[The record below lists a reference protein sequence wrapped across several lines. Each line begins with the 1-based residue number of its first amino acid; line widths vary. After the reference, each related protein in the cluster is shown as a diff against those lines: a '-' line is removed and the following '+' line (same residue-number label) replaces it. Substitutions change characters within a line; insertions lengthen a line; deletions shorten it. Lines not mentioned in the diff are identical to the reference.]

1 MRNTFLAAGIV
12 AILFGGTLE
21 LMAQAPAT
29 AKPETAKPETAK
41 PAVPARGDVVPLRLL
56 VTISRFQGD
65 KKTSSLPYS
74 LSVSA
79 NGPRVVFTMGA
90 EVPYASAPTSSDTA
104 KTLAYSYR
112 SVGIEIIVSGQMI
125 VEPGQYKMDINV
137 SDSTLSS
144 STQVQGAPAIAGVP
158 IFRRFN
164 TSGTVVLRDGQTT
177 QLTAAADPITGEM
190 MRVDVGL
197 TAVK

>member
-1 MRNTFLAAGIV
+1 MRHTFLAAGVV
-12 AILFGGTLE
+12 AIVLGGALE

-56 VTISRFQGD
+56 VTISRLQGD
-65 KKTSSLPYS
+65 KKISSLPYS

-79 NGPRVVFTMGA
+79 NGPRVVFTIGA
-90 EVPYASAPTSSDTA
+90 EVPYATAPVGDTA
-104 KTLAYSYR
+104 KTPAYSYR
-112 SVGIEIIVSGQMI
+112 SVGIEISVSGQMI
-125 VEPGQYKMDINV
+125 VEPGLHRMDISV
-137 SDSTLSS
+137 QDSTLSS
-144 STQVQGAPAIAGVP
+144 NTQVQGAPAIAGVP
-158 IFRRFN
+158 IFRRFS
-164 TSGTVVLRDGQTT
+164 TGGTVVLRDGQTT
-177 QLTAAADPITGEM
+177 QLTAAADPITGET